1 MPDTKKP
8 SPDLARQRLIGI
20 GLMAFAFFLFSMLDT
35 TAKWLNHFIPTPET
49 VWSRYTFS
57 VIFVLL
63 VINPKTKPGVLKT
76 KKPVIQFWRSMFL
89 FISTILNFI
98 ALNYLQLSQT
108 ITIAFAAPLLVA
120 LLSGPFLGEYVSRD
134 RLFAIIVG
142 FIGVLVVARPGF
154 GGIHPVAILSIFSVI
169 CYALYVIST
178 RHLAAHD
185 STETT
190 LVYSGTVGAILLT
203 PLMFFIWKNPP
214 DVYTALMMA
223 ALGIYASIGHFA
235 LIRAHRYTP
244 AYILSPFIYTQ
255 MIWMTLF
262 GYLIFGD
269 VPDRF
274 TVIGGLIVVASGL
287 YLLLRERRQHETA
300 TAPQLET
307 P

>member
-1 MPDTKKP
+1 MSDTQKPTPDP
-8 SPDLARQRLIGI
+8 ARQRLIGI
-20 GLMAFAFFLFSMLDT
+20 GLMVIAFLLFSLLDT
-35 TAKWLNHFIPTPET
+35 TAKWLNHVIPTPQT

-57 VIFVLL
+57 VLFVLL

-134 RLFAIIVG
+134 RLFAIIIG
-142 FIGVLVVARPGF
+142 FMGVLVVARPGF
-154 GGIHPVAILSIFSVI
+154 GGIHPVAILSIFSVL
-169 CYALYVIST
+169 CYALYVIMT
-178 RHLAAHD
+178 RHLAAYD

-203 PLMFFIWKNPP
+203 PLMFFIWQNPP
-214 DVYTALMMA
+214 DLYTAMMMA
-223 ALGIYASIGHFA
+223 ALGIYAGVGHFA
-235 LIRAHRYTP
+235 LIRAHKFTP

-255 MIWMTLF
+255 LIWMSLF
-262 GYLIFGD
+262 GYLVFGD

-274 TVIGGLIVVASGL
+274 TLMGGLIVVGSGL
-287 YLLLRERRQHETA
+287 YLLMRERRQQDAAAVEKR
-300 TAPQLET
+300 
-307 P
+307 